1 LENVTLNDKQ
11 QENGRGGVLL
21 FAMTG
26 LQIACLDDTARCQTL
41 VQLLP
46 KPRAIEIDRVSFR
59 APLAQFSNFE
69 TDRFKQEQLQNSGSS
84 TSITAQTNIDG
95 WSQPIIY
102 VFSIVFVLL
111 GLLTAW
117 SKYNRKR

>member
-1 LENVTLNDKQ
+1 LENVTLDRKQ
-11 QENGRGGVLL
+11 NENSRAGVLL

-26 LQIACLDDTARCQTL
+26 LQIVCLDNVARCQTL

-46 KPRAIEIDRVSFR
+46 KPPAVEIDRVSFS

-69 TDRFKQEQLQNSGSS
+69 SDRFKQEQLHNSGSS
-84 TSITAQTNIDG
+84 KDITAQPNING

-102 VFSIVFVLL
+102 VFGIVFVLL
-111 GLLTAW
+111 GALTAW
-117 SKYNRKR
+117 SKYNQKR

>member
-1 LENVTLNDKQ
+1 MDNKQ
-11 QENGRGGVLL
+11 RENGRAGVWL
-21 FAMTG
+21 FTMTG
-26 LQIACLDDTARCQTL
+26 LQIVCLDNVARCQTL

-46 KPRAIEIDRVSFR
+46 KPRAVEIDRVSFR

-69 TDRFKQEQLQNSGSS
+69 TDRFKQEQLHNSDSS

-102 VFSIVFVLL
+102 VFSVVFVLL
-111 GLLTAW
+111 GFLAAW
-117 SKYNRKR
+117 SNYNRKR

>member
-1 LENVTLNDKQ
+1 LDNKQ
-11 QENGRGGVLL
+11 QKNGRAGVLL

-26 LQIACLDDTARCQTL
+26 LQLACLDNAARCQTF

-46 KPRAIEIDRVSFR
+46 KSRAVEIDRVSFR

-69 TDRFKQEQLQNSGSS
+69 TDRFKQQQLHNSDSS

-95 WSQPIIY
+95 WSQPIIC
-102 VFSIVFVLL
+102 VFSVVFVLL
-111 GLLTAW
+111 GFLAAW
-117 SKYNRKR
+117 SNYNRKR